1 VVTRSRFALHNARRH
16 KLFSDS
22 TAPMKHTMS
31 CSLILRR
38 PRFTNVAAPFL
49 LFLIALLAGAVP
61 QAAAQKR
68 RQAASNS
75 QATPNTNA
83 AAQRKSLRKQLTTPR
98 SSDTSDGSRVTIASD
113 GVLNDYSAYRSGNR
127 FYVVIPEAD
136 APQVA
141 GSVRGRG
148 FENVQVQ
155 KRGGDAVISFQL
167 QPGTA
172 ARVNQKFNKLDV
184 VFSAPNAAPAAVS
197 TNNPKA
203 NQKSDQKP
211 DQKIDGT
218 PKPATTPRVNETSQP
233 NSSSNQ
239 QPNTRAVPNETRQP
253 NVPGARN
260 NPQSSEN
267 VGSNAQPNQQQ
278 QQSTPNNTAS
288 LPSLNS
294 GFPTQT
300 QSPNTNAA
308 TTNAAASPSVAPP
321 AEEIAQQTQS
331 APLAP
336 NTSGANDTS
345 ATTSTTSA
353 TSFGAV
359 VARNWPLA
367 LIAALVLGVL
377 GLAFAMRSGI
387 GRQPDAAAAS
397 ARQAAIRQNTLAS
410 LDDDVPSLPEPDA
423 SAHDIASA
431 NFSPNAAD
439 VAEAATIA
447 TAAVA
452 PTAPQESSYGDASH
466 FVADEATKEIEPIAP
481 AVDVERAEIE
491 TQNLLAGE
499 PYDETVIGARDPG
512 ARQIIVAGLLAALAG
527 RNAQKRDN
535 ARAAFIKHGYF
546 DEAANDLSIATAP
559 AERTSAA
566 RNLGLV
572 RDTAATPYLVA
583 ALEDS
588 SPEVRRAAVEALAE
602 VRDPQAVA
610 PLEALRNSE
619 KNRKERN
626 RKIPRALIQRA
637 IEACVIGQEKIE
649 PPPIAAESIIAEP
662 VVAEPVAAES
672 AIAETAAPFVAA
684 EEETQTI
691 EAAPVSVEPQI
702 IAATETAET
711 PHTANAVEDSF
722 APVAETSSA
731 AIESAPPVAPDHSF
745 IEAAHEDAQPTA
757 LASEPSFNREE
768 SAVSPS
774 VFESNF
780 ADDAIT
786 ATQFAPPLSPQQ
798 ELTEASSNVS
808 DAVPSIAYTPDP
820 LIDRHDDAATAEGWV
835 EVDMSE
841 PEIVSHAAPTS
852 ASAAQHVIETNA
864 ADEAVAETIA
874 INASSTEHFAAEP
887 IVETTPA
894 FNAPY
899 VEEAAAPITPKIIE
913 ETRPHISAAQTAKG
927 IDVAVS
933 DKGIA
938 PFGEDLSAVP
948 STILHRLAS
957 EDPTERASAVEDL
970 ARVSGEDSFREISA
984 AFDDPSQE
992 VSDAAARSLFNLN
1005 PDRAA
1010 SFTRA
1015 LREAPPERRRKIGS
1029 ALASSGLAA
1038 DAIGHLMGESREK
1051 TYDAFSLLFLMSK
1064 AGEVQPLM
1072 KAIEEHP
1079 NNEVRLAVVKLLALS
1094 GQQEILPA
1102 FRRLAVRGS
1111 LPTEVR
1117 SAVMEAIYQISSQTS
1132 PDASSAA

>member
-1 VVTRSRFALHNARRH
+1 
-16 KLFSDS
+16 
-22 TAPMKHTMS
+22 MKHTMP
-31 CSLILRR
+31 CSPSLRR
-38 PRFTNVAAPFL
+38 ARFTNIVAPVL
-49 LFLIALLAGAVP
+49 LLLIALLVSAVP
-61 QAAAQKR
+61 QTAAQKR
-68 RQAASNS
+68 KPPASKS
-75 QATPNTNA
+75 QVTPNANVTT
-83 AAQRKSLRKQLTTPR
+83 AAQQKSLRKKLTTPR

-141 GSVRGRG
+141 GGVRGRG

-184 VFSAPNAAPAAVS
+184 VFSAPGAAPSAVS
-197 TNNPKA
+197 TSNPKI
-203 NQKSDQKP
+203 NQKPDQKP
-211 DQKIDGT
+211 DQKINQT
-218 PKPATTPRVNETSQP
+218 PKPAITSRVNETAPPNSTSTPQP
-233 NSSSNQ
+233 NIR
-239 QPNTRAVPNETRQP
+239 TVPNETRQP
-253 NVPGARN
+253 NVPGTRN
-260 NPQSSEN
+260 NSQASGN
-267 VGSNAQPNQQQ
+267 TGTGSNAPPQQ
-278 QQSTPNNTAS
+278 QQSTPNNAVS

-300 QSPNTNAA
+300 QSSNPNA
-308 TTNAAASPSVAPP
+308 TTNAAGASPSTAPP
-321 AEEIAQQTQS
+321 AEEIAQQTQP

-336 NTSGANDTS
+336 NTSGAGNSS
-345 ATTSTTSA
+345 ATTSNTSA

-377 GLAFAMRSGI
+377 GIAFAMRSGS
-387 GRQPDAAAAS
+387 GGQPAAAS
-397 ARQAAIRQNTLAS
+397 AQQAAIRQNTLAA
-410 LDDDVPSLPEPDA
+410 LDDDVPPLPEPDTV
-423 SAHDIASA
+423 AHDISGAG
-431 NFSPNAAD
+431 FSPA
-439 VAEAATIA
+439 AEAATLATIA
-447 TAAVA
+447 AAS
-452 PTAPQESSYGDASH
+452 TTRQRDASST
-466 FVADEATKEIEPIAP
+466 VADEATKEIEPIAP
-481 AVDVERAEIE
+481 VVDVERAEIE
-491 TQNLLAGE
+491 TQNVLAGE
-499 PYDETVIGARDPG
+499 PYDEAIIGTRDPG
-512 ARQIIVAGLLAALAG
+512 ARQIIAAGLLAALAG
-527 RNAQKRDN
+527 RNVQKRDN
-535 ARAAFIKHGYF
+535 ARAVFIKHDYF
-546 DEAANDLSIATAP
+546 DEAARDLSTATAP

-566 RNLGLV
+566 RTLGLV
-572 RDTAATPYLVA
+572 RDTAATPHLIA

-610 PLEALRNSE
+610 PLEALRDSE

-649 PPPIAAESIIAEP
+649 PPPIAASTTPPAQP
-662 VVAEPVAAES
+662 VVAEPV
-672 AIAETAAPFVAA
+672 IAETATPFASTD
-684 EEETQTI
+684 ETPTV
-691 EAAPVSVEPQI
+691 EAAPISAEPQI
-702 IAATETAET
+702 VAAPETSHT
-711 PHTANAVEDSF
+711 PDAVEASF
-722 APVAETSSA
+722 APVAETTSA
-731 AIESAPPVAPDHSF
+731 TLESVPPVVPGHSF
-745 IEAAHEDAQPTA
+745 GNVANEGAPSTA
-757 LASEPSFNREE
+757 LHSEPSLDAEE
-768 SAVSPS
+768 SAAPTPI
-774 VFESNF
+774 FESNF

-798 ELTEASSNVS
+798 EITEAPSNVS
-808 DAVPSIAYTPDP
+808 DTLPSTAYAPDP
-820 LIDRHDDAATAEGWV
+820 LIERHDDAAAAEGWV

-841 PEIVSHAAPTS
+841 PEIVSHATPV
-852 ASAAQHVIETNA
+852 ASSVAQPFIETNA
-864 ADEAVAETIA
+864 ADEAVAGTIA
-874 INASSTEHFAAEP
+874 AGADAAPEHFAAEP
-887 IVETTPA
+887 IIEATPA

-899 VEEAAAPITPKIIE
+899 VEEAITPVTPDIIE
-913 ETRPHISAAQTAKG
+913 EARPNISAAPTAKG

-933 DKGIA
+933 DRGIA

-948 STILHRLAS
+948 SAILHRLAS
-957 EDPTERASAVEDL
+957 EDPTERAAAVEDL

-1015 LREAPPERRRKIGS
+1015 LREAPPERRRKIGA

-1132 PDASSAA
+1132 PDASPAA

>member
-1 VVTRSRFALHNARRH
+1 
-16 KLFSDS
+16 
-22 TAPMKHTMS
+22 MKHTMP
-31 CSLILRR
+31 CSPSLRR
-38 PRFTNVAAPFL
+38 ARFTNIVAPVL
-49 LFLIALLAGAVP
+49 LLLIALLVSVP
-61 QAAAQKR
+61 QTAAQKR
-68 RQAASNS
+68 KPPASKS
-75 QATPNTNA
+75 QVTPNANVTT
-83 AAQRKSLRKQLTTPR
+83 AAQQKSLRKKLTTPR

-141 GSVRGRG
+141 GGVRGRG

-184 VFSAPNAAPAAVS
+184 VFSAPGAAPSAVS
-197 TNNPKA
+197 TSNPKI
-203 NQKSDQKP
+203 NQKPDQKP
-211 DQKIDGT
+211 DQKINQT
-218 PKPATTPRVNETSQP
+218 PKPAITSRVNETAPPNSTSTPQP
-233 NSSSNQ
+233 NIR
-239 QPNTRAVPNETRQP
+239 TVPTETRQP
-253 NVPGARN
+253 NVPGTRN
-260 NPQSSEN
+260 NSAASGN
-267 VGSNAQPNQQQ
+267 AGAVSNAPPQQQ
-278 QQSTPNNTAS
+278 QATPNNAVS

-300 QSPNTNAA
+300 QSSNPNA
-308 TTNAAASPSVAPP
+308 TTNAAGASPSTAPP
-321 AEEIAQQTQS
+321 AEEIAQQTQP

-336 NTSGANDTS
+336 NTSGAGNSS
-345 ATTSTTSA
+345 ATTSNTSA

-377 GLAFAMRSGI
+377 GVAFAMRSGS
-387 GRQPDAAAAS
+387 GGQPAAAS
-397 ARQAAIRQNTLAS
+397 AQQAAIRQNTLAA
-410 LDDDVPSLPEPDA
+410 LDDDVPPLPEPDTV
-423 SAHDIASA
+423 AHDISGAG
-431 NFSPNAAD
+431 FSPA
-439 VAEAATIA
+439 AEAATLA
-447 TAAVA
+447 TVAAA
-452 PTAPQESSYGDASH
+452 STAPHRDASSA
-466 FVADEATKEIEPIAP
+466 VADEATKEIEPIAP
-481 AVDVERAEIE
+481 VVDVERAEIE
-491 TQNLLAGE
+491 TQNVLAGE
-499 PYDETVIGARDPG
+499 PYDEAIIGTRDPG
-512 ARQIIVAGLLAALAG
+512 ARQIIAAGLLAALAG
-527 RNAQKRDN
+527 RNVQKRDN
-535 ARAAFIKHGYF
+535 ARAVFIKHDYF
-546 DEAANDLSIATAP
+546 DEAARDLSTATAP

-566 RNLGLV
+566 RTLGLV
-572 RDTAATPYLVA
+572 RDTAATPHLIA

-610 PLEALRNSE
+610 PLEALRDSE

-649 PPPIAAESIIAEP
+649 PPPIAASTTPPAQP
-662 VVAEPVAAES
+662 VVAEPV
-672 AIAETAAPFVAA
+672 IAETATPFASTD
-684 EEETQTI
+684 ETPTV
-691 EAAPVSVEPQI
+691 EAAPVSAEPQI
-702 IAATETAET
+702 VAAPETSHT
-711 PHTANAVEDSF
+711 PDAVEASF
-722 APVAETSSA
+722 APVAETTSA
-731 AIESAPPVAPDHSF
+731 TLESVPPVVPGHSF
-745 IEAAHEDAQPTA
+745 GNVANEGAPSTA
-757 LASEPSFNREE
+757 LHSEPSLDAEE
-768 SAVSPS
+768 SAAPTPI
-774 VFESNF
+774 FESNF

-798 ELTEASSNVS
+798 EITEAPSNVS
-808 DAVPSIAYTPDP
+808 DTLPSTAYAPDP
-820 LIDRHDDAATAEGWV
+820 LIERHDDAAAAEGWV

-841 PEIVSHAAPTS
+841 PEIVSHATPV
-852 ASAAQHVIETNA
+852 ASSVAQPFIETNA
-864 ADEAVAETIA
+864 ADEAVAGTIA
-874 INASSTEHFAAEP
+874 AGADAAPEHFAAEP
-887 IVETTPA
+887 IIEATPA

-899 VEEAAAPITPKIIE
+899 VEEAITPVTPEIIE
-913 ETRPHISAAQTAKG
+913 EARPNISAAPTAKG

-933 DKGIA
+933 DRGIA

-948 STILHRLAS
+948 SAILHRLAS
-957 EDPTERASAVEDL
+957 EDPTERAAAVEDL

-1015 LREAPPERRRKIGS
+1015 LREASPERRRKIGA

-1132 PDASSAA
+1132 PDASPAA

>member
-1 VVTRSRFALHNARRH
+1 MHGVI

-22 TAPMKHTMS
+22 TAPMKYTMS
-31 CSLILRR
+31 CSSNLRR
-38 PRFTNVAAPFL
+38 PRFTNIAAPFL
-49 LFLIALLAGAVP
+49 LFLIALIVSVP
-61 QAAAQKR
+61 QTAAQKR
-68 RQAASNS
+68 RQPTSKP
-75 QATPNTNA
+75 QATPNANA
-83 AAQRKSLRKQLTTPR
+83 TAQQKSLRKKLTAPR
-98 SSDTSDGSRVTIASD
+98 ISDTSEGSRVTIASD

-141 GSVRGRG
+141 GGVHGRG

-172 ARVNQKFNKLDV
+172 ARVSQKFNKLDV
-184 VFSAPNAAPAAVS
+184 VFSAPNAAPTAVS

-211 DQKIDGT
+211 AQKNDGT
-218 PKPATTPRVNETSQP
+218 QKPAITPRVNETTQP
-233 NSSSNQ
+233 NISSNQ

-253 NVPGARN
+253 NVPGTRN

-267 VGSNAQPNQQQ
+267 VRSTAQPTQQQQ
-278 QQSTPNNTAS
+278 QQSTPNNAAS

-294 GFPTQT
+294 GFPTQA
-300 QSPNTNAA
+300 QSSNSNAATNAAATNAA
-308 TTNAAASPSVAPP
+308 TAASPSVAPP
-321 AEEIAQQTQS
+321 ADEIAQQTQS

-336 NTSGANDTS
+336 NTSGANDVS
-345 ATTSTTSA
+345 ATTSTATA

-359 VARNWPLA
+359 VARNWLLA
-367 LIAALVLGVL
+367 LIAALVLGAL
-377 GLAFAMRSGI
+377 GLAFAMRSGSS
-387 GRQPDAAAAS
+387 GRPDAAAAS
-397 ARQAAIRQNTLAS
+397 AQQAAIRQNTLAS

-431 NFSPNAAD
+431 NFSPTAAN
-439 VAEAATIA
+439 VAEAATLS
-447 TAAVA
+447 TVAAA
-452 PTAPQESSYGDASH
+452 STAPQESSYTDASH

-499 PYDETVIGARDPG
+499 PYDETIIGARDPG

-546 DEAANDLSIATAP
+546 DEAANDLSTATAP

-566 RNLGLV
+566 RHLGLV

-649 PPPIAAESIIAEP
+649 PPPIAAAATTPAPPVVAESTIAEP
-662 VVAEPVAAES
+662 VVAETAVV
-672 AIAETAAPFVAA
+672 ETAAPFVAA
-684 EEETQTI
+684 EEETPTI
-691 EAAPVSVEPQI
+691 EAAPVNVEPQI
-702 IAATETAET
+702 IAATETT
-711 PHTANAVEDSF
+711 HTANAVEDSF

-731 AIESAPPVAPDHSF
+731 TIESAPPVAPDHSF

-757 LASEPSFNREE
+757 LASEPSFNTEE

-820 LIDRHDDAATAEGWV
+820 LIERHDDAGAAEGWV

-841 PEIVSHAAPTS
+841 PEIVSHAAPISFST
-852 ASAAQHVIETNA
+852 AQHVIETNA
-864 ADEAVAETIA
+864 ADEAVANTIA
-874 INASSTEHFAAEP
+874 GNEAAPEYFIAEP
-887 IVETTPA
+887 VIEATPA

-899 VEEAAAPITPKIIE
+899 IEEAAAPITPEIVE
-913 ETRPHISAAQTAKG
+913 ETRPHISAAPTAKG

-933 DKGIA
+933 DKGLA

-948 STILHRLAS
+948 SAILHRLAS

-992 VSDAAARSLFNLN
+992 VSNAAARSLFNLN

-1072 KAIEEHP
+1072 KAIEDHP